1 MKYKVQTLIV
11 DSFGNVDIPE
21 GWIPLNFI
29 EKIVSTLS
37 GGTTCGGTYKQRELI
52 VLEPVG

>member
-1 MKYKVQTLIV
+1 MKYKIQTLII

-21 GWIPLNFI
+21 GWIPLNCRRKLI
-29 EKIVSTLS
+29 STFG
-37 GGTTCGGTYKQRELI
+37 GGTCGATYEQQELI